1 MAKPSNPSSTN
12 QPVRLQVFLSRNGV
26 CSRRK
31 AFELVQSGAVT
42 VNGQVVCEPST
53 PVDPHKDAICV
64 RGQRVETQKYAYI
77 LFNKPAGCVTTK
89 TDRFKEKTVY
99 DYLPK
104 EYHHLLPVGRLD
116 KNTEGLLIFTNDGDL
131 AYALTHPKFNV
142 DKTYYVHVRGR
153 LDRDKTERLENGVMV
168 EGKRTAPASV
178 RKVKVFKD
186 RTEFYITI
194 HEGRKRQVRLMSEA
208 VGHQVIYLCRV
219 EQGPIKLGTLKAG
232 AIRPLTTDEISSLRS
247 LCR

>member
-1 MAKPSNPSSTN
+1 MHTKSSTL
-12 QPVRLQVFLSRNGV
+12 RLQVFLSRSGV

-53 PVDPHKDAICV
+53 PVDPHKDAVCV
-64 RGQRVETQKYAYI
+64 RGQRVETKKYAYI
-77 LFNKPAGCVTTK
+77 LLNKPAGCVTTK
-89 TDRFKEKTVY
+89 TGRFKEKTVY

-142 DKTYYVHVRGR
+142 DKTYYVHVRGQ
-153 LDRDKTERLENGVMV
+153 LDRDKAERLEKGVMV
-168 EGKRTAPASV
+168 EGKRTVPASV
-178 RKVKVFKD
+178 KKVKVLKD

-219 EQGPIKLGTLKAG
+219 EQGPVTLGALKVG
-232 AIRPLTTDEISSLRS
+232 AIRTLTTDEIKSLRS